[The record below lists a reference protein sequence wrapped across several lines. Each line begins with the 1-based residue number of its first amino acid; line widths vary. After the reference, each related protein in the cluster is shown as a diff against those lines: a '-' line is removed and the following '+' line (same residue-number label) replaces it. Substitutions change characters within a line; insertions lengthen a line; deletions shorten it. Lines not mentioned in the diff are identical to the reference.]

1 MCEIVR
7 AQWAG
12 VTVMAGISQRNSYHL
27 TRASPL
33 SLRPTQWGPYKYSPQ
48 LWVTSAVSHFK
59 IISSSGLSR
68 PGSEVSYCDWRAG
81 GGWRDSRY
89 KSPTV
94 SCFNLS
100 PSYLRAGDDKSKSYP
115 PHPAVRQHMPTLAWR
130 TQSMTS
136 IQNKT
141 WTQKSVFGRVAQRLI
156 TAAIRQCKY
165 DLVSPSVSPKKPEWS
180 IYVCGANT
188 KNQQGISLQ
197 VNYRDLNDIFS
208 SINSITR
215 TEMIR
220 LQWSDVTLLK
230 TVRAA
235 HCQSISSLSSRTS

>member
-1 MCEIVR
+1 
-7 AQWAG
+7 
-12 VTVMAGISQRNSYHL
+12 
-27 TRASPL
+27 
-33 SLRPTQWGPYKYSPQ
+33 
-48 LWVTSAVSHFK
+48 
-59 IISSSGLSR
+59 
-68 PGSEVSYCDWRAG
+68 
-81 GGWRDSRY
+81 
-89 KSPTV
+89 
-94 SCFNLS
+94 
-100 PSYLRAGDDKSKSYP
+100 
-115 PHPAVRQHMPTLAWR
+115 
-130 TQSMTS
+130 MTS

-156 TAAIRQCKY
+156 TAAIRQY

-220 LQWSDVTLLK
+220 LQ
-230 TVRAA
+230 
-235 HCQSISSLSSRTS
+235 